1 VPAVRKFNAFRRKD
15 DRGFVQT
22 RAIVGNRQFVAAL
35 DELGNEITGL
45 FMCPGGIVLS
55 GDGLRILAAGK
66 GVAFSIDSH
75 YPVFVVERHRLSET
89 DENLLA

>member
-1 VPAVRKFNAFRRKD
+1 MAAVRKFNAFRRKD

-55 GDGLRILAAGK
+55 CDGLRILADGK
-66 GVAFSIDSH
+66 GVAFSVDMN
-75 YPVFVVERHRLSET
+75 YPVFVVEGHRLSET
-89 DENLLA
+89 R